1 MLKKN
6 KNKGILFWIEGFSGS
21 GKTSISRK
29 IYPKIRK
36 LYGPT
41 LIIQGDNFR
50 KIFNLKSFS
59 KKGRYENSK
68 KYRKFSRY
76 ITDQN
81 INLIFTVVGMMKETR
96 KWLKKNVNNYVD
108 IYIKSDLEKIKKKNK
123 KKIYKLKNNIVGVH
137 IKPDL
142 PIDAKIIVN
151 NDFSESIDSISD
163 KLIKKIKA
171 LK

>member
-1 MLKKN
+1 MIKKN

-29 IYPKIRK
+29 VYPKICK
-36 LYGPT
+36 LFGPT
-41 LIIQGDNFR
+41 LIVQGDNFR
-50 KIFNLKSFS
+50 KIFNLNSFS

-68 KYRKFSRY
+68 KYRKFSKY
-76 ITDQN
+76 VTDQN

-96 KWLKKNVNNYVD
+96 KWLKKNIDNYVD
-108 IYIKSDLEKIKKKNK
+108 IYVKSDLERIKKRNK

-142 PIDAKIIVN
+142 PLDAKIILN
-151 NDFSESIDSISD
+151 NDFSKSIDRISD
-163 KLIKKIKA
+163 ELIKRIKK

>member
-1 MLKKN
+1 MIKKN
-6 KNKGILFWIEGFSGS
+6 KIKEYYFGLKFSGS

-29 IYPKIRK
+29 VYPKICK
-36 LYGPT
+36 LFGPT
-41 LIIQGDNFR
+41 LIVGDNFR
-50 KIFNLKSFS
+50 KIFNLNSFS

-68 KYRKFSRY
+68 KYRKFSKY
-76 ITDQN
+76 VTDQN

-96 KWLKKNVNNYVD
+96 KWLKKNIDNYVD
-108 IYIKSDLEKIKKKNK
+108 IYVKSDLERIKKRNK

-142 PIDAKIIVN
+142 PLDAKIILN
-151 NDFSESIDSISD
+151 NDFSKSIDRISD
-163 KLIKKIKA
+163 ELIKRIKK